1 MRPLSALLVFVMCS
15 LSLSAQDSPPP
26 QTARQALIEMFFG
39 SAPDH
44 LEKHLPT
51 ITRRS
56 FQKFATADGPSLLA
70 EISAIAA
77 QAKAAGPALQTFDTG
92 PTVLSVEDPHSNV
105 GQKVEITL
113 QRDDLLGDEDQIEVE
128 LHVSRNGKDETIPFI
143 PRFTFLMKTEH
154 DMKTDRDVWRLQ
166 EISATVRAPL
176 TDPDFLKTIEEH
188 QRKQN
193 EQMVIWSLR
202 SVVTAEKSYQ
212 AAHGS
217 FACALSA
224 LGSSHPQT
232 SRSAS
237 AYLYDREL
245 IAGKKYSYI
254 YVISS
259 CDGSHYKIAAEPA
272 TGDSELRAFCGD
284 DAGAIRGSADGKAAS
299 CLSRGEIVDEKNSVE
314 GATGIGIELP

>member
-1 MRPLSALLVFVMCS
+1 MHSRCIVTTSALAVSVTCRILQLCYAASVLEEDLMRPLSALLVFVMCS

-26 QTARQALIEMFFG
+26 QSARQALIEMFFG

-70 EISAIAA
+70 EISAMAA

-154 DMKTDRDVWRLQ
+154 DMKTDRDVW
-166 EISATVRAPL
+166 
-176 TDPDFLKTIEEH
+176 
-188 QRKQN
+188 
-193 EQMVIWSLR
+193 
-202 SVVTAEKSYQ
+202 
-212 AAHGS
+212 
-217 FACALSA
+217 
-224 LGSSHPQT
+224 
-232 SRSAS
+232 
-237 AYLYDREL
+237 
-245 IAGKKYSYI
+245 
-254 YVISS
+254 
-259 CDGSHYKIAAEPA
+259 
-272 TGDSELRAFCGD
+272 
-284 DAGAIRGSADGKAAS
+284 
-299 CLSRGEIVDEKNSVE
+299 
-314 GATGIGIELP
+314 